1 MGKVTAYHPGA
12 DRFLE
17 CSESAFRDVYATQG
31 WQLVDDEPAEAKAD
45 VAEPEPVDDE
55 PDLADDEPATRAR
68 RRR

>member
-31 WQLVDDEPAEAKAD
+31 WQLVDGEPAAAE
-45 VAEPEPVDDE
+45 AEPEPVDDE